1 MIEVEIRVERLRKGK
16 IEDIVALS
24 SHIGWDY
31 NREEIEMILNTGIVY
46 GVVNEREELIASAAI
61 ILYGETL
68 ASIGM
73 VIVHP
78 DYKGRGIGKIITD
91 LCVKSVL
98 TQTPHYAYCH
108 G

>member
-61 ILYGETL
+61 ILYGE
-68 ASIGM
+68 SISLNWNGNCTS
-73 VIVHP
+73 
-78 DYKGRGIGKIITD
+78 R
-91 LCVKSVL
+91 L
-98 TQTPHYAYCH
+98 
-108 G
+108 